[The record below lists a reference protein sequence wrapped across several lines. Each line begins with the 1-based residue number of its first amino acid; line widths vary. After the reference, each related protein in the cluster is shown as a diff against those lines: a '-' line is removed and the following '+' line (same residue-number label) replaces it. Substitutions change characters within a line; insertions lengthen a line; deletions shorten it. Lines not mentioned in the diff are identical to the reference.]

1 MWSINHSD
9 VTVTRSMADA
19 RGVRRRASL
28 AMVAGLFAL
37 LIGFSGT
44 GVANAGAYY
53 ETQIPESSG
62 TIERGYWHGAWQVTT
77 TNSEVH
83 IYSLQDTEFCEASQN
98 GSRNWTR
105 TSSRQWCR
113 ANKQGGKSVA
123 GDYVKYGLEN

>member
-1 MWSINHSD
+1 M
-9 VTVTRSMADA
+9 
-19 RGVRRRASL
+19 
-28 AMVAGLFAL
+28 
-37 LIGFSGT
+37 
-44 GVANAGAYY
+44 ANAGAYY